1 MICVSIG
8 RGRHGLMIET
18 QRQLV
23 EQGAELVELRLDYI
37 KGPVNI
43 KRLLAD
49 RPCPVVVSC
58 RRKRDGGKWSGT
70 EQQRQILLRAAIA
83 EGAEYVDLEEDIAGQ
98 VPRFGNTK
106 RIVSLHDFRKTPD
119 DLEAIWQRL
128 AGLDPDIIKICTT
141 ANHPN
146 DNFRMFRMLQKA
158 DRPTVG
164 LCMGEIGIPTR
175 ILAGKFG
182 APFTYA
188 TFSAERVLAPGQLS
202 FEQMQSIYHYDK
214 INAETEVYGVI
225 ADPVGHSLSPLIHNA
240 AFHQAGLNKVYIP
253 IRVPR
258 ESLQQF
264 IEEAP
269 SIGIRGLSVTIPHK
283 EAVLEHLTDPDD
295 AVRGI
300 GACNTVVFREDRRY
314 GYNTDCTAAMESLQQ
329 AMQAA
334 GTGANPLQGKTA
346 LLLGAGGVG
355 RAIAFGLME
364 RGATVVLS
372 DGDNGRARQLA
383 EKLGCRFVEWIRRH
397 TISADVLVNGTP
409 VGMHPN
415 VDETP
420 FDERYLGPG
429 MVVFDAVYN
438 PENTLLIKSAR
449 NRGCIVVTGVDMFV
463 RQACLQFKLF
473 TGLEGPADLMRKVI
487 KQATS
492 PVKQ

>member
-18 QRQLV
+18 QRELV
-23 EQGAELVELRLDYI
+23 AEGARLVELRLDYI
-37 KGPVNI
+37 KGPVNV

-49 RPCPVVVSC
+49 RPCPVIVSC
-58 RRKRDGGKWSGT
+58 RRRRDGGKWSGT
-70 EQQRQILLRAAIA
+70 EQQRQVLLRAAIA

-98 VPRFGNTK
+98 IPRFGTTK

-119 DLEAIWQRL
+119 DLEGIWKRL

-141 ANHPN
+141 ANSPN
-146 DNFRMFRMLQKA
+146 DNFRMFRMMQKA

-202 FEQMQSIYHYDK
+202 FEQMKNVYHYDQ
-214 INAETEVYGVI
+214 INSQTEVYGVI

-240 AFHQAGLNKVYIP
+240 AFHQAGLNKVYVP

-258 ESLQQF
+258 EALGSF
-264 IEEAP
+264 IEQAP
-269 SIGIRGLSVTIPHK
+269 SIDIRGLSVTIPHK
-283 EAVLEHLTDPDD
+283 EAVLDHLTDPDE

-300 GACNTVVFREDRRY
+300 GACNTLVFRNGRRF
-314 GYNTDCTAAMESLQQ
+314 GYNTDCTAAMESLLE
-329 AMQAA
+329 AMRSS
-334 GTGANPLQGKTA
+334 TNNANPLQGKTA

-355 RAIAFGLME
+355 KALAFGLLQH
-364 RGATVVLS
+364 GATVVLA
-372 DGDNGRARQLA
+372 DGDNARARQLA
-383 EKLGCRFVEWIRRH
+383 GKLGCRAVDWIRRH
-397 TISADVLVNGTP
+397 TIAADVLVNGTP

-415 VDETP
+415 VDESP
-420 FDERYLGPG
+420 FDERYLKAG

-438 PENTLLIKSAR
+438 PENTLLIKNAR
-449 NRGCIVVTGVDMFV
+449 QRGCTVVTGVEMFV

-473 TGLEGPADLMRKVI
+473 TGLDGPAELMRKVL